1 VQPQTLEK
9 FDSGMSDHE
18 VLMRIREDRDLNAAI
33 LSLYQQ
39 YAETVY
45 GYIRNNGGNKEDSE
59 DIFQETVLSFLKLVK
74 AEKFRGDA
82 SIKTFL
88 VSIARNL
95 WMKEWNKRHN
105 ADKRNKTYER
115 AQETV
120 DAGVADL
127 LQQQEV
133 QKQMRSLL
141 SRLDDG
147 CQQLLI
153 AHYYEGVP
161 LKDLVVKLGFAN
173 EQVVRNK
180 KYKCMK
186 TLTDL
191 IRDAK
196 MDAG

>member
-1 VQPQTLEK
+1 VQPHSLEK
-9 FDSGMSDHE
+9 SDAGMSDHE
-18 VLMRIREDRDLNAAI
+18 ILICIKNDDDLNRAI
-33 LSLYQQ
+33 LSLYTQ
-39 YAETVY
+39 YSDTVY

-59 DIFQETVLSFLKLVK
+59 DIFQETVLNFLKLVK
-74 AEKFRGDA
+74 GEKFRGDA

-95 WMKEWNKRHN
+95 WLKEWNKRHN
-105 ADKRNKTYER
+105 ADKRNKNYER
-115 AQETV
+115 GQETV
-120 DAGVADL
+120 DVGIADL

-133 QKQMRSLL
+133 RKQLRSLL
-141 SRLDDG
+141 SRLDEA

-161 LKDLVVKLGFAN
+161 LKDLAKELGFAN

-186 TLTDL
+186 TLTEL
-191 IRDAK
+191 IQQAK
-196 MDAG
+196 IEAS